1 MKKSKNQNERTE
13 NSTVDISFTEK
24 KVTIKKE
31 QREKRKASME
41 ITLEKTMSNK
51 LHFPADPVFTIKIRC
66 YPSI

>member
-1 MKKSKNQNERTE
+1 MKELKIARQILVSLK
-13 NSTVDISFTEK
+13 K

-31 QREKRKASME
+31 QREKRKASMK

>member
-1 MKKSKNQNERTE
+1 MKKSKNQNERAE